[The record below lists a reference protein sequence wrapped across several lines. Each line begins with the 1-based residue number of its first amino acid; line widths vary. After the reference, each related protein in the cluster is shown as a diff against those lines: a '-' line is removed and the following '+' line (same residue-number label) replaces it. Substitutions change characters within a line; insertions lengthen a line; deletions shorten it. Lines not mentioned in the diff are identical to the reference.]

1 MLKNKK
7 FFYLSIILFLTS
19 MAFNFTFPNDDT
31 LGAKFSV
38 NNIPIT
44 KESGLNYVGIT
55 SVLLLIASFYFLSKS
70 LKKFRL
76 RIILIALFFSVSTP
90 TFLASAYQKTIA
102 TDIYAVSY
110 DRNKSKCS
118 FEMKNET
125 IMHAECELPFKNYSN
140 SDVLFTIDFYDKYP
154 FEDEGAMLSLMKK
167 NAPYKVKLGR
177 NESKVVKIET
187 DIDVSNI
194 KKHVDNGETTEV
206 HRMIKSKGKSRKI

>member
-1 MLKNKK
+1 MLKHKK
-7 FFYLSIILFLTS
+7 FFYISIILFLIS
-19 MAFNFTFPNDDT
+19 VAFNFTFPNDET

-44 KESGLNYVGIT
+44 KETGLNYVGIT
-55 SVLLLIASFYFLSKS
+55 SILLLIASFYFLSKS
-70 LKKFRL
+70 FKKFRV
-76 RIILIALFFSVSTP
+76 RIILIALFISVITP
-90 TFLASAYQKTIA
+90 SFLANAYQKTMA

-110 DRNKSKCS
+110 ERSKSRCN

-125 IMHAECELPFKNYSN
+125 ILHAECELPFKNYRN
-140 SDVLFTIDFYDKYP
+140 SDVLFTIDFYNKYP

-187 DIDVSNI
+187 DIDVSTI
-194 KKHVDNGETTEV
+194 KNHVDSGETTEV
-206 HRMIKSKGKSRKI
+206 HMMIISKGKSRKI